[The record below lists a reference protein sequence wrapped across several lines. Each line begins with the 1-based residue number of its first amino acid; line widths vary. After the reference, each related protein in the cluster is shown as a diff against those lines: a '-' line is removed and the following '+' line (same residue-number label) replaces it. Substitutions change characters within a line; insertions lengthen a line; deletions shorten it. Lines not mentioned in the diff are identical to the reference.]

1 MSLYRKATHRRTAFH
16 LLTITL
22 ATLGLLS
29 ATVNVRSQSQTSATP
44 APQVRR
50 STTTTTRPVQQPTS
64 PWQRNGTSSRSVPA
78 TGNSTQMRNLVDM
91 LRSRST
97 NATATS
103 ASQLRT
109 PSSSLTRTTRS
120 ASGTNAGVS
129 GNSTRPLRL
138 SNISKP
144 YSRSAVGTSS
154 MSHLFAGRPLPPG
167 SHETRT
173 ASGTI
178 VRRAADG
185 SVLAVA
191 NPRNGM
197 LIQHGVDGG
206 RRILVSQPDRTRIF
220 ATSRGVQ
227 YVQHPYTFRGR
238 AYDHRTYY
246 FQGKTV
252 QRYYRPY
259 TYGGATLDAYAP
271 TRFYAPNL
279 YRWAVSSFRPTPFQW
294 TYTNQP
300 WYQHYSGYFTPDSS
314 YSSPSSWLADFVIG
328 ASLLT
333 AYNAE
338 QQSQQAQAPAD
349 GSSAITPQ
357 TKQLVAQEVN
367 RQVREE
373 AVEAQQNAQN
383 VTAPAGSNGVVAELS
398 DRQAH
403 AFVVGSDLDLVDAS
417 GRRCMVSE
425 GDVVAVVSP
434 AKADTSTADAIVL
447 ASKGGEECQRSVRVQ
462 VALDDVQEMQNHMRE
477 AVDQGLA
484 STNAAKTVPSV
495 TPAFAEAGPP
505 ADPNAAQEIQQQQEI
520 AAAAEG

>member
-1 MSLYRKATHRRTAFH
+1 MSLHRKATHQRTALH
-16 LLTITL
+16 LLTI
-22 ATLGLLS
+22 AVAGLGLWS
-29 ATVNVRSQSQTSATP
+29 ATANVRAQNQTTTTQV
-44 APQVRR
+44 PQARR
-50 STTTTTRPVQQPTS
+50 PTTTTTRPVQPGV
-64 PWQRNGTSSRSVPA
+64 RGVPA
-78 TGNSTQMRNLVDM
+78 TGNATQMRNLMNM
-91 LRSRST
+91 LRARST
-97 NATATS
+97 NGTPTT
-103 ASQLRT
+103 ASQLRS
-109 PSSSLTRTTRS
+109 PNSSLTRTTRS
-120 ASGTNAGVS
+120 TSGTTGGAAE
-129 GNSTRPLRL
+129 NSTRPIHL
-138 SNISKP
+138 SNLSKP
-144 YSRSAVGTSS
+144 YSRSAVGSSS
-154 MSHLFAGRPLPPG
+154 MSRLFAGQPLPPG
-167 SHETRT
+167 GHETRT
-173 ASGTI
+173 ASGAV
-178 VRRAADG
+178 VRKAADG

-227 YVQHPYTFRGR
+227 YVQHPYTFGGR

-252 QRYYRPY
+252 HRYYRPY

-300 WYQHYSGYFTPDSS
+300 WYQHYNGYFTPDSS
-314 YSSPSSWLADFVIG
+314 YSSPVFWLADFVIG

-338 QQSQQAQAPAD
+338 QQSHQAPAPADD

-357 TKQLVAQEVN
+357 TKQLLAQEVN
-367 RQVREE
+367 RQVRQE
-373 AVEAQQNAQN
+373 AVEAQENAHN
-383 VTAPAGSNGVVAELS
+383 IEPPPGTGGVVAELS

-434 AKADTSTADAIVL
+434 AKADTSTADAVVL

-462 VALDDVQEMQNHMRE
+462 VALNDVQEMQNHMRE
-477 AVDQGLA
+477 AIDQGLA

-495 TPAFAEAGPP
+495 TPAFAQAGPP
-505 ADPNAAQEIQQQQEI
+505 ADPNAAQEIQQQQEL